1 MLSTVFKKFFGSR
14 NDRLIKQYFQKV
26 KAINA
31 LEEGLQGLSDEALR
45 A

>member
-26 KAINA
+26 KALIA
-31 LEEGLQGLSDEALR
+31 LEEVLQGLSDEALR